1 MKKTITITCTA
12 IAVTITTPN
21 TPPRAA
27 TATDDDDPLL
37 SHAGTVLTND
47 KNPVRPIDSYHWAI
61 KRINWLYIIMLTR
74 NLSGSF
80 PLHTLTGNMF

>member
-1 MKKTITITCTA
+1 MKKTITIACTA

-47 KNPVRPIDSYHWAI
+47 QNPVRPIDFYYQAI
-61 KRINWLYIIMLTR
+61 RQLVIMLTM
-74 NLSGSF
+74 NQSDTQ
-80 PLHTLTGNMF
+80 LHTLTGDVI